1 MKGTALMLLTF
12 SGIVQAVDSGER
24 RIIAGKI
31 APYGEVGNTS
41 AGRVVF
47 APNSISAE
55 NPNKIKLLMSH
66 DNTKP
71 VGRMKSINS
80 TSDGLYASFKISS
93 SMPGDTAILLAQEQL
108 MDGLSVGV
116 EVTASEPKDNYLLV
130 TAATLREV
138 SLVESAAFTSAA
150 VQSIAAAAGDMPVT
164 PVEAASTKVT
174 TTNTVINSTTT
185 ETETET
191 ESEAAVTT
199 APEENAPE
207 ATDALE
213 QAAPTVEAARKIIM
227 PSALN
232 SQRVRH
238 DITSMGAY
246 TARKVKAS
254 LGDEESR
261 LFVTAAD
268 DFSSAGLGFTPTQY
282 LQSIVST
289 QGNFGRPAF
298 ECVDRQTVP
307 ASGMTINRPKFTTYP
322 TVTVEAEGGA
332 VSNTDAVSEYLT
344 SSISKYSGM
353 QTLSI
358 ELLERSD
365 PGFYDAIT
373 NELTNNYLK
382 VTDAAVIAA
391 LTAGGTQ
398 ATAVAA
404 TSAGIISY
412 ISTEAPL
419 AYTNSSYFAKN
430 YLAGSSQWSLLLGAT
445 DSTGRPIYSAA
456 NPMNNGGN
464 AATTSA
470 KGNVMGLDL
479 FVDRN
484 VVSTTIDESAFII
497 APEAFTVFES
507 PTAYMSVN
515 VVSNLQVQIA
525 IYGYMATMVNIAGG
539 IRRFNLT

>member
-1 MKGTALMLLTF
+1 MKGTALMILTF
-12 SGIVQAVDSGER
+12 SGNIEAVDSGER
-24 RIIAGKI
+24 RTISGKI
-31 APYGEVGNTS
+31 APYGEVGYTS
-41 AGRVVF
+41 AGKVVF
-47 APNSISAE
+47 AEGSISAAE
-55 NPNKIKLLMSH
+55 PSKVKLLMAH
-66 DNTKP
+66 DNSAV
-71 VGRMKSINS
+71 VGRMQSM
-80 TSDGLYASFKISS
+80 TSAKDGLYASFKVSASS
-93 SMPGDTAILLAQEQL
+93 RGSDAILLAQEQL

-116 EVTASEPKDNYLLV
+116 EVTASKPEKDYLLV

-138 SLVESAAFTSAA
+138 SLVESAAFASAA
-150 VQSIAAAAGDMPVT
+150 VQKIAAAAGDMPI
-164 PVEAASTKVT
+164 EAATTKVT
-174 TTNTVINSTTT
+174 TTHIVTT

-191 ESEAAVTT
+191 ENQPESEAAVTT

-207 ATDALE
+207 AVDATE
-213 QAAPTVEAARKIIM
+213 QAAPTVEAARKIIL

-246 TARKVKAS
+246 TSRKVQAA

-261 LFVTAAD
+261 LFITAAD
-268 DFSSAGLGFTPTQY
+268 DFSSAGLGFNPTQY

-289 QGNFGRPAF
+289 QGNFGRPAM
-298 ECVDRQTVP
+298 ECVDRQAAP
-307 ASGMTINRPKFTTYP
+307 ASGLTINRPKFTTYP
-322 TVTVEAEGGA
+322 TTTVEAEGGA

-344 SSISKYSGM
+344 CTMQKYSGM

-358 ELLERSD
+358 ELTQYSD
-365 PGFYDAIT
+365 PGFMEAVT
-373 NELTNNYLK
+373 NELVNNYLK
-382 VTDAAVIAA
+382 VTDAAVVAA

-419 AYTNSSYFAKN
+419 AYTSSSYFAKN

-445 DSTGRPIYSAA
+445 DSTGRPIYSAG

-470 KGNVMGLDL
+470 KGSVLGLDL
-479 FVDRN
+479 FIDRN

-497 APEAFTVFES
+497 APEAMTVFES
-507 PTAYMSVN
+507 PQAFMSVN
-515 VVSNLQVQIA
+515 VVANLQVQIA
-525 IYGYMATMVNIAGG
+525 VYGMLGTMVNIAGG